1 MVQIFLDI
9 TSGTRNTPLAVT
21 KGSEVVNMEGGWW
34 IKLQIILQSNTTHLP
49 IFIDLYSCELSW

>member
-21 KGSEVVNMEGGWW
+21 KGSEVVNMEGG
-34 IKLQIILQSNTTHLP
+34 
-49 IFIDLYSCELSW
+49 